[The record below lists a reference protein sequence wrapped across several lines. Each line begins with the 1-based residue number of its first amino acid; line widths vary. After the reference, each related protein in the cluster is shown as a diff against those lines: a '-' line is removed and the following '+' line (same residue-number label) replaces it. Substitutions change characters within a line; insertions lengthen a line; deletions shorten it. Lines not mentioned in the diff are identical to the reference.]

1 MALKKIT
8 GLYLNKSKNGTQYM
22 SGISQDGVKYLV
34 FKNTKKEDKHPDY
47 NLCIDDDEPS
57 NYNENSNYSPSV
69 DSSDDAIPF

>member
-47 NLCIDDDEPS
+47 NLFVDDEEPS
-57 NYNENSNYSPSV
+57 NYNGNSNNSPLTE
-69 DSSDDAIPF
+69 SSNEEVPF